1 MIITLFLIDLTYASK
16 VRKNTFVNSQ
26 LELYRFMSKIKI
38 EYTPNPAIIKF
49 VADKMLTESSFEYNS
64 IDDAKN
70 SALVQQLF
78 HLPFVKKVFITAN
91 FIALE
96 KFDILEWK
104 EVEKELQEILEA
116 YLDQNDSLF
125 SEDKKEQIVE
135 VYAESTPNPNVQ
147 KFVTNRLLSNQ
158 HIELSEQKD
167 AHDVPLAY
175 ELFEFPFV
183 KEVFISDNYV
193 SIQKSNE
200 LEWLEINNSLRDFL
214 KEYLQSE
221 RRIVAEGYTVAK
233 KDSQQNDIKF
243 TATDDDISKE
253 IIAVLEEYIKP
264 AVAGDGGN
272 IQFLSYIAETKE
284 VNVLL
289 QGACNGCPSSTITLK
304 NGIEATLKQLLPG
317 KIGAV
322 NAMN

>member
-1 MIITLFLIDLTYASK
+1 
-16 VRKNTFVNSQ
+16 
-26 LELYRFMSKIKI
+26 MSKIKI
-38 EYTPNPAIIKF
+38 EYTSNPAIIKF
-49 VADKMLTESSFEYNS
+49 ISDKMLTESSYEYNS

-104 EVEKELQEILEA
+104 EVEKELQEILEV
-116 YLDQNDSLF
+116 YLQQNDSLF
-125 SEDKKEQIVE
+125 SEDKNEQLVE

-147 KFVTNRLLSNQ
+147 KFVTNKLLSNQ
-158 HIELSEQKD
+158 HIELSEKAD
-167 AHDVPLAY
+167 AHEVPLAY

-193 SIQKSNE
+193 SIQKSND
-200 LEWLEINNSLRDFL
+200 LEWFEVNNTLRDFL
-214 KEYLQSE
+214 KEYLQSD
-221 RRIVAEGYTVAK
+221 RRIGAEDYAPKVKEAK
-233 KDSQQNDIKF
+233 KSDVKF
-243 TATDDDISKE
+243 QATDDDISKE

-272 IQFLSYIAETKE
+272 IQFLSYEPATKE

-322 NAMN
+322 NALN

>member
-1 MIITLFLIDLTYASK
+1 
-16 VRKNTFVNSQ
+16 
-26 LELYRFMSKIKI
+26 MSKIKI
-38 EYTPNPAIIKF
+38 EYTSNPSIIKF
-49 VADKMLTESSFEYNS
+49 VANKILTESSFEYNS

-104 EVEKELQEILEA
+104 EVEKELQEILEV
-116 YLDQNDSLF
+116 YLQQNESVF
-125 SEDKKEQIVE
+125 SEDKKEQLVE

-147 KFVTNRLLSNQ
+147 KFVTNKLLSNQ
-158 HIELSEQKD
+158 NIELSEQAD
-167 AHDVPLAY
+167 AHEVPLAF
-175 ELFEFPFV
+175 ELFQFPFV
-183 KEVFISDNYV
+183 KEIFISDNYV
-193 SIQKSNE
+193 SIQKTND
-200 LEWLEINNSLRDFL
+200 LEWFEVNNTLRDFL
-214 KEYLQSE
+214 KEYLQSD
-221 RRIVAEGYTVAK
+221 RRIVAEGYTPMTK
-233 KDSQQNDIKF
+233 ESQQDNTKF
-243 TATDDDISKE
+243 KVTDDDISKE

-272 IQFLSYIAETKE
+272 IQFLSYVAETKE

>member
-1 MIITLFLIDLTYASK
+1 
-16 VRKNTFVNSQ
+16 
-26 LELYRFMSKIKI
+26 MSKIKI
-38 EYTPNPAIIKF
+38 EYTSNPAIIKF
-49 VADKMLTESSFEYNS
+49 IANKMLTESSYEYNS

-104 EVEKELQEILEA
+104 EVEKELKEILDI
-116 YLDQNDSLF
+116 YLEQNDSLF
-125 SEDKKEQIVE
+125 SEDKAEQLVE

-147 KFVTNRLLSNQ
+147 KFVTNKLLSNQ
-158 HIELSEQKD
+158 HIELSD
-167 AHDVPLAY
+167 RADSHDVPLAY
-175 ELFEFPFV
+175 ELFGFPFV

-193 SIQKSNE
+193 SIQKAND
-200 LEWLEINNSLRDFL
+200 LEWFEVNNTLRDFL
-214 KEYLQSE
+214 KEYLQSD
-221 RRIVAEGYTVAK
+221 RRIVAEDYKPKVKEA
-233 KDSQQNDIKF
+233 QQNDVKF

-272 IQFLSYIAETKE
+272 IQFLSYVPETKE

-322 NAMN
+322 NAVN

>member
-1 MIITLFLIDLTYASK
+1 
-16 VRKNTFVNSQ
+16 
-26 LELYRFMSKIKI
+26 MSTIKT
-38 EYTPNPAIIKF
+38 EYTSNPAIIKF
-49 VADKMLTESSFEYNS
+49 VANKILTESSFEYNS

-104 EVEKELQEILEA
+104 EVEKELQEILEV
-116 YLDQNDSLF
+116 YLQQNESVF
-125 SEDKKEQIVE
+125 SEDKKEQLVE

-147 KFVTNRLLSNQ
+147 KFVTNKLLSNQ
-158 HIELSEQKD
+158 NIELSEQAD
-167 AHDVPLAY
+167 AHEVPLAF
-175 ELFEFPFV
+175 ELFQFPFV
-183 KEVFISDNYV
+183 KEIFISDNYV
-193 SIQKSNE
+193 SIQKSND
-200 LEWLEINNSLRDFL
+200 LEWFEVNNTLRDFL
-214 KEYLQSE
+214 KEYLQSD
-221 RRIVAEGYTVAK
+221 RRIVAEGYTPVTK
-233 KDSQQNDIKF
+233 ESQQDNTKF
-243 TATDDDISKE
+243 TVTDDDISKE

-272 IQFLSYIAETKE
+272 IQFLSYVAETKE

>member
-1 MIITLFLIDLTYASK
+1 MIMTLFLIDLTYASK

-38 EYTPNPAIIKF
+38 ENTPNPAIIKF

-96 KFDILEWK
+96 KFDILEWN

-167 AHDVPLAY
+167 AREVPLAY

-193 SIQKSNE
+193 SIQKSND
-200 LEWLEINNSLRDFL
+200 LEWFEINNSLRDFL

-221 RRIVAEGYTVAK
+221 RRIVAEGYSPAK
-233 KDSQQNDIKF
+233 KDSQQNDMKF

-317 KIGAV
+317 KIGVV

>member
-1 MIITLFLIDLTYASK
+1 
-16 VRKNTFVNSQ
+16 
-26 LELYRFMSKIKI
+26 MSKIKI
-38 EYTPNPAIIKF
+38 EYTSNPAIIKF
-49 VADKMLTESSFEYNS
+49 VASKILTESSFEYNS

-104 EVEKELQEILEA
+104 EVEKELHEILEA
-116 YLDQNDSLF
+116 YLEQNESVF
-125 SEDKKEQIVE
+125 SEDQKEQIVE

-147 KFVTNRLLSNQ
+147 KFVTNKLLSNQ
-158 HIELSEQKD
+158 NIELSQQAD
-167 AHDVPLAY
+167 SHDVPLAY
-175 ELFEFPFV
+175 ELFQFPFV

-193 SIQKSNE
+193 SIQKTNE
-200 LEWLEINNSLRDFL
+200 LEWFEVNNTLRDFL
-214 KEYLQSE
+214 KEYLQSD
-221 RRIVAEGYTVAK
+221 RRIVAEGYTPVRK
-233 KDSQQNDIKF
+233 QSQQDDMKF
-243 TATDDDISKE
+243 VTTDDDISKE

-272 IQFLSYIAETKE
+272 IQFLSYVVETKE

>member
-1 MIITLFLIDLTYASK
+1 M
-16 VRKNTFVNSQ
+16 SQ
-26 LELYRFMSKIKI
+26 INI
-38 EYTPNPAIIKF
+38 EYTSNPAIVKF
-49 VADKMLTESSFEYNS
+49 VFDKILTDNSFEYNS

-78 HLPFVKKVFITAN
+78 HLPFVKKVYITAN

-96 KFDILEWK
+96 KFDILEWVEVQSELK
-104 EVEKELQEILEA
+104 EIFEA
-116 YLDQNDSLF
+116 YMLQNDSLF
-125 SEDKKEQIVE
+125 TESKGQQLVE

-158 HIELSEQKD
+158 NIELAKQSD
-167 AHDVPLAY
+167 AEGVPLAY

-183 KEVFISDNYV
+183 KEIFISDNYV
-193 SIQKSNE
+193 SIQKSND
-200 LEWLEINNSLRDFL
+200 LEWFEVNNTIRDFI
-214 KEYLQSE
+214 KEYLQSD
-221 RRIVAEGYTVAK
+221 RRIVSENYIPSAK
-233 KDSQQNDIKF
+233 AVNKEDVKF
-243 TATDDDISKE
+243 SPTDDDISKE

-272 IQFLSYIAETKE
+272 IEFLSYIPETQE
-284 VNVLL
+284 VNVIL

-317 KIGAV
+317 KIGTV
-322 NAMN
+322 NALN

>member
-1 MIITLFLIDLTYASK
+1 
-16 VRKNTFVNSQ
+16 
-26 LELYRFMSKIKI
+26 MSKIKI
-38 EYTPNPAIIKF
+38 ENTSNPAIIKF
-49 VADKMLTESSFEYNS
+49 VADKILTESSFEYNS

-96 KFDILEWK
+96 KFDILEWN
-104 EVEKELQEILEA
+104 EVEKELQEILEV
-116 YLDQNDSLF
+116 YLEQNDSLF
-125 SEDKKEQIVE
+125 SEDIKEKHVE

-158 HIELSEQKD
+158 NIELSEASQ
-167 AHDVPLAY
+167 AVDVPLAL

-193 SIQKSNE
+193 SIQKSSD
-200 LEWLEINNSLRDFL
+200 LEWFEINNSIRDFL
-214 KEYLQSE
+214 KEYLQSD
-221 RRIVAEGYTVAK
+221 RRIVSEGYTPMRK
-233 KDSQQNDIKF
+233 ESQENNVKF
-243 TATDDDISKE
+243 KPTDDDISKE

-272 IQFLSYIAETKE
+272 IQFLSYVAETKE

-322 NAMN
+322 NALN

>member
-1 MIITLFLIDLTYASK
+1 
-16 VRKNTFVNSQ
+16 
-26 LELYRFMSKIKI
+26 MSKIKI

-49 VADKMLTESSFEYNS
+49 IANKMLTESSYEYNS

-104 EVEKELQEILEA
+104 EVEKELKEILDI
-116 YLDQNDSLF
+116 YLEQNDSLF
-125 SEDKKEQIVE
+125 SEDKAEQLVE

-147 KFVTNRLLSNQ
+147 KFVTNKLLSNQ
-158 HIELSEQKD
+158 HIELSD
-167 AHDVPLAY
+167 RADSHDVPLAY
-175 ELFEFPFV
+175 ELFGFPFV

-193 SIQKSNE
+193 SIQKAND
-200 LEWLEINNSLRDFL
+200 LEWFEVNNTLRDFL
-214 KEYLQSE
+214 KEYLQSD
-221 RRIVAEGYTVAK
+221 RRIVAEDYKSKVKEA
-233 KDSQQNDIKF
+233 QQNDVKF

-272 IQFLSYIAETKE
+272 IQFLSYVPETKE

-322 NAMN
+322 NAVN

>member
-1 MIITLFLIDLTYASK
+1 
-16 VRKNTFVNSQ
+16 
-26 LELYRFMSKIKI
+26 MSKIKI
-38 EYTPNPAIIKF
+38 EYTSNPAIIKF
-49 VADKMLTESSFEYNS
+49 VAHKILTESSFEYNS

-116 YLDQNDSLF
+116 YLEQNESVF
-125 SEDKKEQIVE
+125 SEDQKEQIVE

-147 KFVTNRLLSNQ
+147 KFVTNKLLSNQ
-158 HIELSEQKD
+158 NIELSDKEAARK
-167 AHDVPLAY
+167 VPLAF

-193 SIQKSNE
+193 SIQKSND
-200 LEWLEINNSLRDFL
+200 LEWFEVNNALRDFL
-214 KEYLQSE
+214 KEYLQSD
-221 RRIVAEGYTVAK
+221 RRIVSEGYVPVVKTSQTDNK
-233 KDSQQNDIKF
+233 KFKV
-243 TATDDDISKE
+243 TDDDISKE

-272 IQFLSYIAETKE
+272 IQFLSYVAETKE

>member
-1 MIITLFLIDLTYASK
+1 
-16 VRKNTFVNSQ
+16 
-26 LELYRFMSKIKI
+26 MSKITV
-38 EYTPNPAIIKF
+38 EYTSNPAIIKF
-49 VADKMLTESSFEYNS
+49 IANKMLTESSFEYNS

-78 HLPFVKKVFITAN
+78 HLPFVKKVFVTAN

-104 EVEKELQEILEA
+104 DVEKELTEILEI
-116 YLDQNDSLF
+116 YLEQNDSVF
-125 SEDKKEQIVE
+125 SDDQTEQLIE

-147 KFVTNRLLSNQ
+147 KFVTNKLLSNQ
-158 HIELSEQKD
+158 HIELSDRAKSHE
-167 AHDVPLAY
+167 VPLAY
-175 ELFEFPFV
+175 ELFGFPFV

-193 SIQKSNE
+193 SIQKTSE
-200 LEWLEINNSLRDFL
+200 IEWFEVNNSLRDFL
-214 KEYLQSE
+214 KEYLQSD
-221 RRIVAEGYTVAK
+221 RRIVAEGYIPQVK
-233 KDSQQNDIKF
+233 EEQQNDIKF

-272 IQFLSYIAETKE
+272 IQFLSYVPDTKE

-322 NAMN
+322 NAVN

>member
-1 MIITLFLIDLTYASK
+1 MSQIT
-16 VRKNTFVNSQ
+16 
-26 LELYRFMSKIKI
+26 I
-38 EYTPNPAIIKF
+38 EHTSNPAIVKF
-49 VADKMLTESSFEYNS
+49 VFDKILTDNSFEYNS

-78 HLPFVKKVFITAN
+78 HLPFVKKVYITAN

-96 KFDILEWK
+96 KFDILEWV
-104 EVEKELQEILEA
+104 EVESELKEIFEA
-116 YLDQNDSLF
+116 YMLQNDTLF
-125 SEDKKEQIVE
+125 TESNSKQLVE

-158 HIELSEQKD
+158 NIELAMQSD
-167 AHDVPLAY
+167 AKGVPLAY

-183 KEVFISDNYV
+183 KEIFISDNYV
-193 SIQKSNE
+193 SIQKSND
-200 LEWLEINNSLRDFL
+200 LEWFEVNNTIRDFI
-214 KEYLQSE
+214 KEYLQSD
-221 RRIVAEGYTVAK
+221 RRVVSENYRPSAK
-233 KDSQQNDIKF
+233 AVNKEDVKF
-243 TATDDDISKE
+243 SPTDDDISKE

-272 IQFLSYIAETKE
+272 IEFLSYIPETQE
-284 VNVLL
+284 VNVIL

-317 KIGAV
+317 KIGSV
-322 NAMN
+322 NALN

>member
-1 MIITLFLIDLTYASK
+1 
-16 VRKNTFVNSQ
+16 
-26 LELYRFMSKIKI
+26 MSKIKI
-38 EYTPNPAIIKF
+38 EYTSNPGIIKF
-49 VADKMLTESSFEYNS
+49 ISEKMLTESSYEYNS

-104 EVEKELQEILEA
+104 EVEKELQEILEM

-125 SEDKKEQIVE
+125 SEDKTEQLVE

-147 KFVTNRLLSNQ
+147 KFVTNKLLSNQ
-158 HIELSEQKD
+158 HIELSSIED
-167 AHDVPLAY
+167 AHEVPLAY
-175 ELFEFPFV
+175 ELFGFPFV

-193 SIQKSNE
+193 SIQKTTDLDWFE
-200 LEWLEINNSLRDFL
+200 VNNSLRDFL
-214 KEYLQSE
+214 KEYLQSD
-221 RRIVAEGYTVAK
+221 RRIVAEGYKPSVKEA
-233 KDSQQNDIKF
+233 QQNNVKF

-272 IQFLSYIAETKE
+272 IQFLSYVPDTKE

-322 NAMN
+322 NALN